1 MLVLDASRGRDGL
14 NGVGNLFGDYIV
26 WFAAAAAARRAIF
39 LDWTRGLAHDRG
51 GPCRRGECGKD
62 RVSGKDVFDLSRF
75 FSGAWPHADWAWNE
89 ATRDRVRR
97 RHPSADG
104 IQYLRWNTSTGTC
117 SRLWRALASP
127 DPLVIV
133 EMPTPHER
141 GAFTGFVPQC
151 HADRTRSPA
160 DLTTAAEADLCD
172 GADGLGAC
180 TLRALARRVA
190 TLNATRSSQSIS
202 RVEAERSLLV
212 EYGVVRP
219 SVPDDRPSA
228 RPPHSLFCPCSLH
241 HRSRRAP

>member
-1 MLVLDASRGRDGL
+1 
-14 NGVGNLFGDYIV
+14 
-26 WFAAAAAARRAIF
+26 
-39 LDWTRGLAHDRG
+39 
-51 GPCRRGECGKD
+51 
-62 RVSGKDVFDLSRF
+62 
-75 FSGAWPHADWAWNE
+75 
-89 ATRDRVRR
+89 
-97 RHPSADG
+97 
-104 IQYLRWNTSTGTC
+104 
-117 SRLWRALASP
+117 
-127 DPLVIV
+127 
-133 EMPTPHER
+133 MPTPHER